1 MIEELIKELKLLN
14 QKDILLTKITNALS
28 CYFTWSNCK
37 MLREQYE
44 KNLKT
49 LLEEYYELI
58 NEENNNE
65 SD

>member
-28 CYFTWSNCK
+28 CYFSWYSSK
-37 MLREQYE
+37 GLRKQYE
-44 KNLKT
+44 KNLKD

-58 NEENNNE
+58 DEEKQQ
-65 SD
+65 